1 MTLGEKTKLH
11 LTAFLYAACM
21 IPLGAVRIAPADEYD
36 AKSFNRQNSFKNYA
50 KREGYGRC
58 YQVTMEQQQYDQTF

>member
-1 MTLGEKTKLH
+1 M
-11 LTAFLYAACM
+11 M